1 MIIIKLRLSQA
12 SEGRTTIVIAHRL
25 STVRN
30 ADQICG
36 IVRGQLVEKGN
47 HDELMQIDGVYH
59 NLVISQVRVG
69 HIFTD
74 IQLDSEQMPSEAW
87 CLKMSE

>member
-1 MIIIKLRLSQA
+1 MIRQFRFEFVIIIKLRLSQA

-47 HDELMQIDGVYH
+47 HEELMQIDGVYH
-59 NLVISQVRVG
+59 NLVISQVRVK
-69 HIFTD
+69 HRSTD
-74 IQLDSEQMPSEAW
+74 TQAE
-87 CLKMSE
+87 